1 MKKWIYRILIVVFAL
16 AFAVSAF
23 LLIRYFVASRKE
35 AKVYD
40 ELASIVET
48 ARENALKAQPVTP
61 GNPEE
66 PVSPW
71 VEVTHPETGQPVQV
85 LPEYAELFTMN
96 PDLVGWI
103 QLPGTKLD
111 YPVMQT
117 PQEPN
122 YYLKRNFH
130 REKSSHGCIYVQ
142 EDCNVF
148 TPSENLTIYGH
159 RMRDGSMFYPLES
172 YKKQAFYEDHRIIRF
187 DTIRERHQYEIFAVF
202 LTSAT
207 KGKGFAYN
215 TFVDGADQ
223 TDFDNFVARCKK
235 LSLYDTGI
243 TPTYGDKLITLST
256 CEYSQNNGRLV
267 VVARRID

>member
-1 MKKWIYRILIVVFAL
+1 MKKWIYRVLICIFAIC
-16 AFAVSAF
+16 FAVSSF
-23 LLIRYFVASRKE
+23 LLIRYYLASRKE
-35 AKVYD
+35 AKAYD
-40 ELASIVET
+40 ELASIVAS
-48 ARENALKAQPVTP
+48 ARKDALSATPVAP
-61 GNPEE
+61 GEK
-66 PVSPW
+66 PVNPW
-71 VEVTHPETGQPVQV
+71 VEVTHPETGQTVQV

-111 YPVMQT
+111 YPVMQA
-117 PQEPN
+117 PDRSQ

-130 REKSSHGCIYVQ
+130 REKSSHGCIYIQ
-142 EDCNVF
+142 EDCDVF
-148 TPSENLTIYGH
+148 APSDNLIIYGH
-159 RMRDGSMFYPLES
+159 RMRDGSMFFPLES
-172 YKKQAFYEDHRIIRF
+172 YKKQAYYQDNRIIRF
-187 DTIRERHQYEIFAVF
+187 DTIRERHEYEIFAVF

-215 TFVDGADQ
+215 IFVDGTQ
-223 TDFDNFVARCKK
+223 QDFDNFVARCKQ